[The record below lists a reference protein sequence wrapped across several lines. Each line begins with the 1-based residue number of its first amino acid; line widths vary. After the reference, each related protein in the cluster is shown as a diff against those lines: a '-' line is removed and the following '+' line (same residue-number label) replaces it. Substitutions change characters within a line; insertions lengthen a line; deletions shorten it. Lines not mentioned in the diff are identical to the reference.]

1 MSAVKHLQPI
11 SVEEYLAGELLSP
24 VKHEYCAG
32 FVYAMAGGRNAHHR
46 IATNASVSLGT
57 RLRGRPFLPYNSDT
71 KIRIRFAT
79 HTRFYYPDLSVICRS
94 NSADET
100 FQDNPVVIVEVLSK
114 STRRVD
120 EGEKKDAYLSIPS
133 LAVYVL
139 VEQESAALVAYR
151 RTDEG
156 FDREVHEGLDTILP
170 LPEIDAELPLRELY
184 EGVAFAPEEWEPE
197 DR

>member
-1 MSAVKHLQPI
+1 MSAVKHLQPT
-11 SVEEYLAGELLSP
+11 SVEDYLAGELVSP

-32 FVYAMAGGRNAHHR
+32 FVYAMAGGRNTHHQVV
-46 IATNASVSLGT
+46 ANVTVAVGA
-57 RLRGRPFLPYNSDT
+57 RLRGRSCRPYSSDT

-79 HTRFYYPDLSVICRS
+79 HTRFYYPDFSVICRS
-94 NSADET
+94 NPSANT

-114 STRRVD
+114 STRRID

-133 LAVYVL
+133 LAVYLL
-139 VEQESAALVAYR
+139 VEQETAAVTAYR

-156 FDREVHEGLDTILP
+156 FDREVHEGLDKILP